1 MNGIIL
7 LAAVYWVENFKSCN
21 KYLHILAKKIGLVTR
36 NISVEILE
44 LQLEEILKSRELAK
58 LEKLM
63 SEKKD
68 WFAET
73 LQ

>member
-1 MNGIIL
+1 ML
-7 LAAVYWVENFKSCN
+7 V
-21 KYLHILAKKIGLVTR
+21 KKVGLVTR
-36 NISVEILE
+36 NISVEILG
-44 LQLEEILKSRELAK
+44 LQLEKILKNWELAK

-73 LQ
+73 L